1 MTQPIQIE
9 GLLNCIE
16 AGPHSCPQNA
26 FESGNSYRLGMPMH
40 FGLHF
45 MEAEVLK
52 NAMQEAVDS
61 SFQLRM
67 FHQPCALNG
76 LLIWWPQLSLKSPA
90 LLGTN

>member
-16 AGPHSCPQNA
+16 AGPPSCPQNA
-26 FESGNSYRLGMPMH
+26 FESGNSYRLGMR
-40 FGLHF
+40 LHF
-45 MEAEVLK
+45 MEAGVLK

-76 LLIWWPQLSLKSPA
+76 LWIWWPQLSLKSPA